1 MVTPDDS
8 SILTRLRTDDSA
20 AARLIFHRY
29 AAQLVALARDHLGSR
44 LAGKDDP
51 EDVVQSVFRSFF
63 TRARCGQFDLPNWN
77 SVWGLLVAI
86 TVRKCVNRLTH
97 YRAARRD
104 VGREVGPAEEGVGLD
119 RAPTPEEAAALAET
133 LEDVLRTLTDR
144 DRTIL
149 QLHLSGEEA
158 VQIARQVG
166 RSVRTVRRA
175 LELVRL
181 RLERMLAAAE
191 NAED

>member
-1 MVTPDDS
+1 MGPPDLS
-8 SILTRLRTDDSA
+8 AVLTRLRADDSA
-20 AARLIFHRY
+20 AARIVFHRY
-29 AAQLVALARDHLGSR
+29 ATQLIALARSHLGAR

-63 TRARCGQFDLPNWN
+63 LRARDGQFDLPNWN

-86 TVRKCVNRLTH
+86 TIRKCANRLTH

-104 VGREVGPAEEGVGLD
+104 VGREAGPAADGVGLD
-119 RAPTPEEAAALAET
+119 RAPTPDEAAALTET
-133 LEDVLRTLTDR
+133 LDVVLRGLTDR

-149 QLHLSGEEA
+149 RLSLAGDEPPA
-158 VQIARQVG
+158 IAPQVG

-175 LELVRL
+175 LELIRL
-181 RLERMLAAAE
+181 RLERMLTAADDAE
-191 NAED
+191 G